1 MTVDNRLGPYVL
13 DDRIAQGAAA
23 DVWRAHRADGGL
35 RVVLKRLLPPWTDR
49 SSVRETFLEIIK
61 DAIPLRHPHI
71 VPVLDFGEVEGFCY
85 VVFEAVDGRPL
96 MQLLHGRDYQLTTQQ
111 ALTIAQG
118 MLRGLSFVHRAAN
131 PFTGGRLLHGDVSPQ
146 NILVDHHG
154 EPRLVDLGFARVVLE
169 AGLPGKP
176 SKPIPRYVSPEVL
189 AGDTLSVRG
198 DVYGAGRVLED
209 LMAHSDEE
217 ARLRIAEVAAVACA
231 VNPDERYADAGH
243 ILEALSPVLPEPASL
258 TEPPDFEERRQ
269 STEIPDVPT
278 DPATFL
284 RRRYRIL
291 GELGRGGMGIVYK
304 VRDKTIDEVL
314 AVKVLP
320 LERVHDAGD
329 VSRFRRELK
338 LARSVRHPNV
348 ARVDHLE
355 EGPGFAYYTMEYI
368 PGDNLEDL
376 IEARGA
382 MPADEVIA
390 LAKQLTAGLGAIHDA
405 DIVHRDLKPANVVV
419 TPEGRVVVMDF
430 GIARHE
436 ELESGLTTTGM
447 SLGTPMYMAPEQAVG
462 SEIDERADLYSL
474 GVLLY
479 QMLVGRTPFEGS
491 TTVALY
497 LEKRNR
503 EFKRP
508 RQANPNV
515 PPELDALVFDLLDP
529 NSDKRPADCEAVL
542 DRLKAL

>member
-1 MTVDNRLGPYVL
+1 MGIDNRLGPYVL
-13 DDRIAQGAAA
+13 DERIAQGEAA
-23 DVWRAHRADGGL
+23 DVWKAYRADGGL
-35 RVVLKRLLPPWTDR
+35 RVVVKRLLPAWTAR

-96 MQLLHGRDYQLTTQQ
+96 LQLLHDRDYQLTAQQ
-111 ALTIAQG
+111 VLKIAQG
-118 MLRGLSFVHRAAN
+118 TLRGLAFVHRAAN
-131 PFTGGRLLHGDVSPQ
+131 PFTGGRLLHGDLSPQ
-146 NILVDHHG
+146 NILVDQSG

-176 SKPIPRYVSPEVL
+176 SMPIPRYVSPEVL
-189 AGDTLSVRG
+189 AGDTLSVRS

-209 LMAHSDEE
+209 LMAHSDGD
-217 ARLRIAEVAAVACA
+217 AKLRMAEVAAVACA
-231 VNPDERYADAGH
+231 VDPAERYPDAGH
-243 ILEALSPVLPEPASL
+243 MLEALAPVLPESVAL
-258 TEPPDFEERRQ
+258 TPSPDGEESRQ
-269 STEIPDVPT
+269 STDIPEVPT
-278 DPATFL
+278 DPASFL

-291 GELGRGGMGIVYK
+291 GELGRGGMGVVYK
-304 VRDKTIDEVL
+304 VRDKTVDELL

-320 LERVHDAGD
+320 LDRVQDAGD
-329 VSRFRRELK
+329 VERFRRELK

-355 EGPGFAYYTMEYI
+355 EGPGFAYYTMEYV
-368 PGDNLEDL
+368 PGDNLEEL
-376 IEARGA
+376 IGQRG
-382 MPADEVIA
+382 PLPIDEV
-390 LAKQLTAGLGAIHDA
+390 LSLGRQVTAGLGAIHDA

-436 ELESGLTTTGM
+436 ELESGLTSTGM

-462 SEIDERADLYSL
+462 GDVDERADLYSL
-474 GVLLY
+474 GVLFY
-479 QMLVGRTPFEGS
+479 QMLIGRTPFQGN

-508 RQANPNV
+508 RQINPEV
-515 PPELDALVFDLLDP
+515 PKGLDTLVFSLLDP
-529 NSDKRPADCEAVL
+529 SRDKRPSTAADVL
-542 DRLKAL
+542 EQLKNL